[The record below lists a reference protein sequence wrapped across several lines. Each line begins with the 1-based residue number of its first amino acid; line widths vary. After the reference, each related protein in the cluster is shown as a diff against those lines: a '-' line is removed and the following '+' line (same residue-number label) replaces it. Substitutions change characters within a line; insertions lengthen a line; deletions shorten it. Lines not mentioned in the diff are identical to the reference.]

1 MAKGIKGV
9 APAGVAKLRYSS
21 PGEMPWA
28 DIQSQVG
35 KAFDD
40 DARLEI
46 YRCWAAASL
55 HQPVENSRV
64 PLGEVETL
72 RCKIVDAAQALLGVK
87 ERFRST
93 DGQWSSDKDED
104 LFLAVAFSS
113 KHEGFDLTDLLRRI
127 APLCE
132 ELVDGLR
139 DEAVEDETSGTL
151 PDTVGLAHFVA
162 AVQRGASKK
171 PARSKVMNGTTQAV
185 ELERWGIAVGNKS
198 TKMAEFCEA
207 VLERSVSS
215 GQVQSAVKL
224 ARQLGIL

>member
-9 APAGVAKLRYSS
+9 APSGVAKLRYSS
-21 PGEMPWA
+21 PGEMPWK
-28 DIQSQVG
+28 DIQSQVNM
-35 KAFDD
+35 AFDD
-40 DARLEI
+40 NARLEI
-46 YRCWAAASL
+46 YRCWADASL
-55 HQPVENSRV
+55 HQSIENSRV
-64 PLGEVETL
+64 PLGDVETL
-72 RCKIVDAAQALLGVK
+72 RCKLVGAAQALLGVK

-93 DGQWSSDKDED
+93 DGQWSSDRDED

-139 DEAVEDETSGTL
+139 AAAVEDETSSTL
-151 PDTVGLAHFVA
+151 PGTVGLAHFVA

-171 PARSKVMNGTTQAV
+171 PARSNSMNRTAQAV
-185 ELERWGIAVGNKS
+185 ELERWGVPVGIKS
-198 TKMAEFCEA
+198 TKMAKFCEV

>member
-9 APAGVAKLRYSS
+9 APSGIAKLRYSS
-21 PGEMPWA
+21 PSEMPWA

-35 KAFDD
+35 EAFDD

-46 YRCWAAASL
+46 YRCWAAYYI
-55 HQPVENSRV
+55 HQAVENSRV
-64 PLGEVETL
+64 WYDDAEVL
-72 RCKIVDAAQALLGVK
+72 RCKIVNAAQTLLDEK
-87 ERFRST
+87 KLYIST
-93 DGQWSSDKDED
+93 DGLQPSDRDEN

-113 KHEGFDLTDLLRRI
+113 EREGFNLTNLLRRI

-139 DEAVEDETSGTL
+139 AKVVEDETSGTL
-151 PDTVGLAHFVA
+151 PETVGLAHFVA
-162 AVQRGASKK
+162 AVQKGAVKK
-171 PARSKVMNGTTQAV
+171 PARSKGMNGTAQAV
-185 ELERWGIAVGNKS
+185 ELERWGIPVGIKS